1 MIEICEC
8 LCLLEK
14 KKHNWHLPAHFHLI
28 ISYKLTYFIK
38 KNMYMSE
45 QDMPWCEKFSD
56 EICEGFQC
64 ENLIIER
71 NEVHNIHK
79 KEDIMYLLIEQLDF
93 IPSHVSY

>member
-1 MIEICEC
+1 
-8 LCLLEK
+8 
-14 KKHNWHLPAHFHLI
+14 
-28 ISYKLTYFIK
+28 
-38 KNMYMSE
+38 
-45 QDMPWCEKFSD
+45 MPWCEKFSD